1 MLIDSNQIISMTEA
15 NQNFSKVVRQV
26 EDNGCAVIFKNNKP
40 KFVIIDIKAMHPS
53 ISMSDDRIDKAA
65 KREISRAKW
74 L

>member
-1 MLIDSNQIISMTEA
+1 MLIDSNQIVSMTEA

-40 KFVIIDIKAMHPS
+40 KFVIIDIETMHPS
-53 ISMSDDRIDKAA
+53 IAMSDDRIDKAA